1 VAELTRVLVT
11 GFEPFAEATL
21 NSSQEV
27 VRLLEKEGLSEVFFE
42 VLPVEYESSVDRIL
56 ALIDKVNPEIIFAL
70 GQAEGRARVSLERI
84 AINLNDARI
93 PDNSG
98 TIRLDQPILEAGD
111 VAYKTSLPVR
121 QIVERLKDQG
131 LPVEESLSA
140 GAFVCNHLFY
150 SVMHHLQGSKRR
162 WMDFVHLPLVSE
174 QSEEFLGKPTLE
186 KEMQAGIIKAAIKEA
201 RALWQ
206 R

>member
-1 VAELTRVLVT
+1 MAELTRVLVT
-11 GFEPFAEATL
+11 GFEPFAQATL

-27 VRLLEKEGLSEVFFE
+27 VRLLEEEGLSEVFFE
-42 VLPVEYESSVDRIL
+42 VLPVEYESSVVRIL

-70 GQAEGRARVSLERI
+70 GQAEGRARVSFERI

-98 TIRLDQPILEAGD
+98 SIRLDQPILEVGD
-111 VAYKTSLPVR
+111 VAHEASLPVR
-121 QIVERLKDQG
+121 ELVERLKEQG

-140 GAFVCNHLFY
+140 GTFVCNHLFY
-150 SVMHHLQGSKRR
+150 SVMRHLQGSKCR

-174 QSEEFLGKPTLE
+174 QSAEFPGKPALE
-186 KEMQAGIIKAAIKEA
+186 KEIQAGVVKAAIKEA

>member
-1 VAELTRVLVT
+1 MAELTRVLVT

-42 VLPVEYESSVDRIL
+42 VLPVEYDSSVDRIL

-70 GQAEGRARVSLERI
+70 GQAEGRARVSFERI
-84 AINLNDARI
+84 AINFNDARI

-121 QIVERLKDQG
+121 QIVERLKEQG

-150 SVMHHLQGSKRR
+150 SVMQHLQGSKRR

>member
-11 GFEPFAEATL
+11 GFEPFAQATL

-56 ALIDKVNPEIIFAL
+56 ALIDKVNPEIIFSL
-70 GQAEGRARVSLERI
+70 GQAEGRARVSFERI

-93 PDNSG
+93 PDNGG
-98 TIRLDQPILEAGD
+98 TIRLDQPIFEAGD
-111 VAYKTSLPVR
+111 VAYKASLPAR
-121 QIVERLKDQG
+121 EIVERLKDQG

-150 SVMHHLQGSKRR
+150 SVMHHLQDSKRR

-174 QSEEFLGKPTLE
+174 QSDEFPGKPTLE
-186 KEMQAGIIKAAIKEA
+186 KEMQAGVIKAAIKEA
-201 RALWQ
+201 RALWE

>member
-1 VAELTRVLVT
+1 MAELTRVLVT

-42 VLPVEYESSVDRIL
+42 VLPVEYDSSVDRIL

-70 GQAEGRARVSLERI
+70 GQAEGRARVSFERI

-121 QIVERLKDQG
+121 QIVERLKEQG

-150 SVMHHLQGSKRR
+150 SVMQHLQGSKRR

>member
-1 VAELTRVLVT
+1 
-11 GFEPFAEATL
+11 
-21 NSSQEV
+21 
-27 VRLLEKEGLSEVFFE
+27 

-56 ALIDKVNPEIIFAL
+56 ALIDNVDPEIIFAL
-70 GQAEGRARVSLERI
+70 GQAEGRARVSFERI

-111 VAYKTSLPVR
+111 VAYKASLPVR
-121 QIVERLKDQG
+121 EIVERLKEQS

-186 KEMQAGIIKAAIKEA
+186 KEMQAGVIKAAIKEA

>member
-1 VAELTRVLVT
+1 MAELTRVLVT
-11 GFEPFAEATL
+11 GFEPFAQATL

-56 ALIDKVNPEIIFAL
+56 ALVDNVDPEIIFAL
-70 GQAEGRARVSLERI
+70 GQAEGRARVSFERI

-111 VAYKTSLPVR
+111 VAYKASLPVR
-121 QIVERLKDQG
+121 EIVERLKEQG

-162 WMDFVHLPLVSE
+162 WMDFIHLPLVSE
-174 QSEEFLGKPTLE
+174 QSAEFPGKPTLE
-186 KEMQAGIIKAAIKEA
+186 KEIQAGVIKAAIKEA